1 MKKSALLA
9 VLLLI
14 GVGLS
19 GCPVYDSNDAGC
31 FDDLDCPSGSWCDG
45 DTGTCVVPTG
55 SPSGAKCDEPD
66 DCGGNETCA
75 RSGTC
80 TSGDCHFESV
90 GCVRGFECS
99 GESGRWECVA
109 EGSGSSDGGAPSS
122 SNGGAPSS
130 ANGGAPSSSN
140 GGAPAAEAGAP
151 ASAGESSGG
160 ASSD

>member
-1 MKKSALLA
+1 MKKSALLPA
-9 VLLLI
+9 LLLI

-45 DTGTCVVPTG
+45 DTGACVVPTA
-55 SPSGAKCDEPD
+55 SPSGAKCAEPG
-66 DCGGNETCA
+66 DCDSNETCA

-80 TSGDCHFESV
+80 TPGDCHFESV
-90 GCVRGFECS
+90 GCVSGFECS

-109 EGSGSSDGGAPSS
+109 EGSSS
-122 SNGGAPSS
+122 SNGGAPSV
-130 ANGGAPSSSN
+130 SN

-151 ASAGESSGG
+151 ASAGESVGGG
-160 ASSD
+160 ASAE